1 MVWNK
6 LLKKITSL
14 WYRYTQPKKYK
25 DMISKLRD
33 RLNPPP
39 PSNKSTELETNQE
52 DCLSCRVIGTSTFA
66 GLTAYTLYQRSQI
79 PTAKVLHRGVTAGLA
94 FVFAGVAFVRA
105 TL

>member
-1 MVWNK
+1 MEGQN
-6 LLKKITSL
+6 
-14 WYRYTQPKKYK
+14 QGQN
-25 DMISKLRD
+25 MISKLRD
-33 RLNPPP
+33 RLNPS
-39 PSNKSTELETNQE
+39 PSDQSTELETNQE
-52 DCLSCRVIGTSTFA
+52 DCLSCRVIGTGTFA

>member
-1 MVWNK
+1 
-6 LLKKITSL
+6 
-14 WYRYTQPKKYK
+14 
-25 DMISKLRD
+25 MISKLRD